1 MRDYD
6 GKTADDR
13 VAERRARL
21 IAPGVELF
29 GEHGYAGTSIRS
41 VLRQS
46 GSHAS
51 GPWRRRGGWRATTRV
66 VGQRVGRVSKDV
78 VELVI
83 VFFDAVADRVGD

>member
-41 VLRQS
+41 VLRRS
-46 GSHAS
+46 GL
-51 GPWRRRGGWRATTRV
+51 R
-66 VGQRVGRVSKDV
+66 
-78 VELVI
+78 
-83 VFFDAVADRVGD
+83 DRVGPHRQSGLNKCAAAGC

>member
-1 MRDYD
+1 MTDYD

-41 VLRQS
+41 SLAAIGIACFWAV
-46 GSHAS
+46 AS
-51 GPWRRRGGWRATTRV
+51 SRRLASYDSRGWTTRRTCLE
-66 VGQRVGRVSKDV
+66 GCGRTGV
-78 VELVI
+78 
-83 VFFDAVADRVGD
+83 VFFDAMADRVGD